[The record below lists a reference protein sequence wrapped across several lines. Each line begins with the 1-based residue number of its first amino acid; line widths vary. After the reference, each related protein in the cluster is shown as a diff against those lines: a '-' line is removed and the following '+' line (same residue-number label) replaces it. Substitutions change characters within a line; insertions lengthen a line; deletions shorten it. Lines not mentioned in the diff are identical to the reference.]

1 MVFADTCDNPI
12 LLELNNVLVLILF
25 QKDNR
30 SSESS

>member
-1 MVFADTCDNPI
+1 MVFADICDNPI